1 MQQRHCVTAK
11 TIYLLEVREMSR
23 EIILLEDIYKQLR
36 VAELVRSKGDFSK
49 RFLGK
54 SQSYLTSM
62 AARQRHISSDVM
74 VDLSEAII
82 AEIRAKKDDHYVAD
96 RIVLRGA
103 MALVN
108 GYLAEQT
115 IPACLKKGA
124 LSSSGS
130 TRSAPSHKAGW
141 VNSLISIWQT

>member
-1 MQQRHCVTAK
+1 MNK
-11 TIYLLEVREMSR
+11 EIKLLEG
-23 EIILLEDIYKQLR
+23 IYEQLR
-36 VAELVRSKGDFSK
+36 IADLVSSKADFSQ

-54 SQSYLTSM
+54 SRSYLTSM

-96 RIVLRGA
+96 RIALRHA
-103 MALVN
+103 MVAVN

-115 IPACLKKGA
+115 IPPCLKKGA
-124 LSSSGS
+124 PSLPAQIQP
-130 TRSAPSHKAGW
+130 APFLRIGRM
-141 VNSLISIWQT
+141 NSLIGFWQV